1 MLFPSDML
9 PDRPISLSLN
19 VIATPKAYFWSTPVL
34 LALAIF
40 MLVSE
45 APGVIRDFRISQ
57 NPLVVDG
64 DVRDGRCTTR
74 KAVFTDCKARLVYSY
89 QGRDYDKEVE
99 IMFVDFHIGD
109 YDTGL
114 VIAADHPELATM
126 TLGLDKLWNRIIT
139 LLVFVSLL
147 GALSLGMVFLAL
159 RIVRVKAQL
168 KQPARLMPI
177 PVEVTAF
184 NRNRKGLFVTYTD
197 TIAGDRTKRS
207 AYTRLLPRQE
217 PLIIG
222 ETKGRAVAMAVRHGN
237 TALPVLLDERLE
249 RLELTQAERSAALQQ
264 VATQLPNYPTG
275 ARLVEPSRQSVSIWK
290 RLQLVFS
297 VLALLVVGVLGFWL
311 WYVMASSTQFQSPGM
326 DINNLMPRPLNE
338 WGCDQLQKRF
348 GQDRAPFGCTAADYT
363 SWK

>member
-1 MLFPSDML
+1 ML
-9 PDRPISLSLN
+9 PSNILPDHPISLSRN
-19 VIATPKAYFWSTPVL
+19 VITTPKAYFWSTPVL

-40 MLVSE
+40 MLVWE
-45 APGVIRDFRISQ
+45 APGIIRDFRISQ

-74 KAVFTDCKARLVYSY
+74 KGVFTDCKARLVYSY
-89 QGRDYDKEVE
+89 HGRDYDSEVE

-114 VIAADHPELATM
+114 VIAADRPELATM

-139 LLVFVSLL
+139 LIVFVSLL

-168 KQPARLMPI
+168 KHPARLVPV
-177 PVEVTAF
+177 PVEITAF
-184 NRNRKGLFVTYTD
+184 NRNRKGLFVTYAD

-207 AYTRLLPRQE
+207 AYTRLPPGQE

-222 ETKGRAVAMAVRHGN
+222 EAKGKALAMAVRHGK
-237 TALPVLLDERLE
+237 TALPVLLDEQLE
-249 RLELTQAERSAALQQ
+249 RLELTDAERSTALQQ
-264 VATQLPNYPTG
+264 VSTQLPQRPTG
-275 ARLVEPSRQSVSIWK
+275 TRLVEPSRQSMPIWK
-290 RLQLVFS
+290 RLQLVLGM
-297 VLALLVVGVLGFWL
+297 LALLAVGVFGFWL
-311 WYVMASSTQFQSPGM
+311 WYVLASSTQFQSPGM
-326 DINNLMPRPLNE
+326 DINNMMPGPLNA
-338 WGCDQLQKRF
+338 WGCEQLEKRF
-348 GQDRAPFGCTAADYT
+348 GQDRAPFGCTADDYI